1 MENKDVDLLWEA
13 VVVDLMPMISTVSYQ
28 IWISGVKPLK
38 IYNNKLVLSVQ
49 LHSNKTQLD
58 NVYRDKIVKCIR
70 KNSDFVDDFIV
81 VLQDEES
88 SLEESQAQPLAEN
101 AEKSTAQAEDAPF
114 ESTRFKSSFTFDN
127 FVVGES
133 NQLVYAAAKTV
144 AEEPGKRYNPLFIYG
159 GVGLGK
165 THIMHAIGNYIAS
178 TRPDLKVRYAAAET
192 FTNDFIESIRTNKDS
207 GLNRKFRDN
216 YRNVDVLMLDD
227 IQSIAKKPGTQEA
240 LFHTFNYLIDN
251 EKQIVFSSDRHPS
264 LLNNIEDRLISRFAA
279 GITVDISPPG
289 IETRI
294 AIVQR
299 KAYERRFHISAEC
312 VEYIA
317 EKIDTNIRELEGA
330 LNKVA
335 FYCEMNKLAADST
348 DVVRAALRDEIEEGG
363 RALDYED
370 ILDACA
376 SYFGVRR
383 DDITGT
389 RRSKQIVAARQMAV
403 YLIYDILG
411 LPLAEIGTYIGGRD
425 HTTIGYA
432 RDKIDQLRREDPIVE
447 RQLQDIRAKLGKA

>member
-101 AEKSTAQAEDAPF
+101 AEKSAAQAEDAPF

-289 IETRI
+289 LREAVPYLGGMRGIHS
-294 AIVQR
+294 R
-299 KAYERRFHISAEC
+299 KDRHQHPRAGRRAQQSG
-312 VEYIA
+312 V
-317 EKIDTNIRELEGA
+317 L
-330 LNKVA
+330 
-335 FYCEMNKLAADST
+335 
-348 DVVRAALRDEIEEGG
+348 LRDEQARRRQHG
-363 RALDYED
+363 RGARGF
-370 ILDACA
+370 A
-376 SYFGVRR
+376 RR
-383 DDITGT
+383 D
-389 RRSKQIVAARQMAV
+389 RRRGQGAR
-403 YLIYDILG
+403 
-411 LPLAEIGTYIGGRD
+411 
-425 HTTIGYA
+425 
-432 RDKIDQLRREDPIVE
+432 LRRHFG
-447 RQLQDIRAKLGKA
+447 RLRCLFRRAPRRHHGHAQEQADRGGKADGGLSHL